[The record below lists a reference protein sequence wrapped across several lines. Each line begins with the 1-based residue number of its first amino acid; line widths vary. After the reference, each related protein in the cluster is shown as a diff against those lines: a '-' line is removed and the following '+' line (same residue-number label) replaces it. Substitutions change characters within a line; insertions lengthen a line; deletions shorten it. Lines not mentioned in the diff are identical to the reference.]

1 MPSNPDHLPPPPPA
15 AGAGTTV
22 HPPPPKPNPKL
33 LSLLLKALIMIFIT
47 TLFFLFLGVAAIL
60 LLLATAALHR
70 HSNPANNNNNPSSA
84 ATVDGISFRDLK
96 QRLPQFR
103 FSRRM
108 QKGGEVDECVVCLD
122 SIKQGEWCRKLPVC
136 GHVFHRRCV
145 DPWLVKVPAC
155 PICRARVQLGNS
167 VEKDGRNGGW
177 GFDWR
182 NEFSVW

>member
-1 MPSNPDHLPPPPPA
+1 MPSNPDHPPPPA
-15 AGAGTTV
+15 AATGASTV

-70 HSNPANNNNNPSSA
+70 HSNPANS
-84 ATVDGISFRDLK
+84 DLK
-96 QRLPQFR
+96 RRLPQFR

-108 QKGGEVDECVVCLD
+108 QGGETDECVVCLD
-122 SIKQGEWCRKLPVC
+122 SIKQGQWCRKLPGC
-136 GHVFHRRCV
+136 GHLFHRRCV

-155 PICRARVQLGNS
+155 PICRARVQL
-167 VEKDGRNGGW
+167 VEEERSGAL

-182 NEFSVW
+182 NDFRVW

>member
-1 MPSNPDHLPPPPPA
+1 
-15 AGAGTTV
+15 
-22 HPPPPKPNPKL
+22 
-33 LSLLLKALIMIFIT
+33 MIFIT

-70 HSNPANNNNNPSSA
+70 HSNPANNNNNNPSSA
-84 ATVDGISFRDLK
+84 ATGNGISFRDLK

-167 VEKDGRNGGW
+167 VEEEEGRNGGW

>member
-1 MPSNPDHLPPPPPA
+1 
-15 AGAGTTV
+15 
-22 HPPPPKPNPKL
+22 
-33 LSLLLKALIMIFIT
+33 MIFIT

-70 HSNPANNNNNPSSA
+70 HSNPANNNSN
-84 ATVDGISFRDLK
+84 GISFRDLK

-167 VEKDGRNGGW
+167 VEEEEGRNGGW

>member
-1 MPSNPDHLPPPPPA
+1 
-15 AGAGTTV
+15 
-22 HPPPPKPNPKL
+22 
-33 LSLLLKALIMIFIT
+33 MIFIT

-70 HSNPANNNNNPSSA
+70 HSK
-84 ATVDGISFRDLK
+84 ISFRDLK

-167 VEKDGRNGGW
+167 VEEEEGRNGGW